1 MYELQNL
8 EVDRRDLEDRTA
20 RANLGHLL
28 GKVRQIRLLNG
39 LRHRTPRK
47 NLLPFFVLSLP
58 AAPAGKII
66 ISTLVLVPN

>member
-39 LRHRTPRK
+39 LRHRTPRN
-47 NLLPFFVLSLP
+47 NLLPFLCPFVPSRT
-58 AAPAGKII
+58 GW
-66 ISTLVLVPN
+66 